1 VSASSADFKPSFFKL
16 NPVQYTPMTH
26 STPKPKAVCLFSGGL
41 DSTTVL
47 YAALREGYEVTALT
61 VHYGQKHERE
71 LASAR
76 DILAPLSVKHHVI
89 SIELP
94 WGGSSLLE
102 SSLEVP
108 QGRDETRMSSEIP
121 STYVPARNTIF
132 LSFAGS
138 LAETLGAE
146 TIFIGA
152 NAIDYSGYPDCRP
165 EFLNAMVR
173 VLEQG
178 TKAGV
183 SGKSVRI
190 EAPLLKLSKKT
201 IVQLAQSLQVPLE
214 KTWSCYL
221 GGETPCGTCDSCLLR
236 KKGFEE
242 AGISDPALSYEVS
255 SHR

>member
-1 VSASSADFKPSFFKL
+1 MK
-16 NPVQYTPMTH
+16 
-26 STPKPKAVCLFSGGL
+26 PKPKAVCLFSGGL

-47 YAALREGYEVTALT
+47 YAALRQGYEVTALT
-61 VHYGQKHERE
+61 IHYGQKHERE
-71 LASAR
+71 LTGAR
-76 DILAPLSVKHHVI
+76 EILEPLGVKHHVI

-94 WGGSSLLE
+94 WGGSSLLDRASE
-102 SSLEVP
+102 IP
-108 QGRDETRMSSEIP
+108 QGRAEAEMSSEIP

-146 TIFIGA
+146 AIFIGA

-165 EFLNAMVR
+165 EFLNAMAG

-183 SGKSVRI
+183 SGRGIRI
-190 EAPLLKLSKKT
+190 EAPLVRLSKKT
-201 IVQLAQSLQVPLE
+201 IVQLAQTLQVPLE

-221 GGETPCGTCDSCLLR
+221 GGDAPCGTCDSCLLR

-242 AGISDPALSYEVS
+242 AGLTDPALSYEVS

>member
-1 VSASSADFKPSFFKL
+1 M
-16 NPVQYTPMTH
+16 NPGLQ
-26 STPKPKAVCLFSGGL
+26 KPKAVCLFSGGL

-47 YAALREGYEVTALT
+47 YAALHQGYDVTALT

-76 DILAPLSVKHHVI
+76 AILEPLGVKHHVI

-94 WGGSSLLE
+94 WGGSSLLDAA
-102 SSLEVP
+102 SPIP
-108 QGRDETRMSSEIP
+108 QGRDESVMASDIP

-138 LAETLGAE
+138 LAEVIGAE
-146 TIFIGA
+146 AVFIGA

-165 EFLNAMVR
+165 EFLNAMTR

-178 TKAGV
+178 TRAGAEGR
-183 SGKSVRI
+183 SIRI
-190 EAPLLKLSKKT
+190 EAPLVRLSKKT
-201 IVQLAQSLQVPLE
+201 IVQLARSLGVPLE

-221 GGETPCGTCDSCLLR
+221 GGDHPCGSCDSCQLR

-242 AGISDPALSYEVS
+242 AGFPDPASGYEVS